1 MTTPNVTSTS
11 VERLAIIPL
20 FGAAGVEVGIITG
33 VVLSVM
39 ADEADE
45 ADEGVRE
52 VIVVDMKEE
61 EENIES

>member
-11 VERLAIIPL
+11 VERFLNISL
-20 FGAAGVEVGIITG
+20 FGAAGVDVGFMIG

-39 ADEADE
+39 

-52 VIVVDMKEE
+52 VIVVDMK
-61 EENIES
+61 

>member
-11 VERLAIIPL
+11 VERFLNISL
-20 FGAAGVEVGIITG
+20 FGAAGVDVGFIIG

-39 ADEADE
+39 

-61 EENIES
+61 EENIDS

>member
-11 VERLAIIPL
+11 VERFLNIPL
-20 FGAAGVEVGIITG
+20 FGAAGVDIGFITG

-39 ADEADE
+39 ADE
-45 ADEGVRE
+45 GVMV

-61 EENIES
+61 EENIDS